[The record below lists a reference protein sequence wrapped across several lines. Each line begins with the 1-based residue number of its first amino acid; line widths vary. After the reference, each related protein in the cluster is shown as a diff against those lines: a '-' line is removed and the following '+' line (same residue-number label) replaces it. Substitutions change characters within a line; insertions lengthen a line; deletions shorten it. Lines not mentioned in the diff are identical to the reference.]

1 MKRNTSTDRV
11 KDLLQKINLVKNCIK
26 ENTTII
32 PIASSFDNI
41 IQFQTKED
49 FKIQIRLYK

>member
-1 MKRNTSTDRV
+1 MKRNTSTDHDH
-11 KDLLQKINLVKNCIK
+11 DLLRKINLVKNCIK

-32 PIASSFDNI
+32 PIASSCDNI